1 MSTFFPDEETRRAL
15 MLVLEVSNTAALGLA
30 ALLLITVTATAAT
43 ASRTRATWHAR
54 KDSQ

>member
-1 MSTFFPDEETRRAL
+1 